1 MNARIFEF
9 DGKPSFAV
17 VPISEWTR
25 LFGRVETL
33 QDIVD
38 GKAASA
44 GESLP
49 LAFVE
54 IRLDGESAL
63 RLWREHRGMTLQAP
77 GQRVGCKRQMLSMV
91 ENGKT
96 TPSADL
102 LSRLGN
108 GAGRGHGRP
117 APCLIR

>member
-1 MNARIFEF
+1 MSAQIIEF

-25 LFGRVETL
+25 LLERIETL

-44 GESLP
+44 EESLP
-49 LAFVE
+49 LAFVQR
-54 IRLDGESAL
+54 RLDGESAL
-63 RLWREHRGMTLQAP
+63 RLWREHRGLTLQAL
-77 GQRVGCKRQMLSMV
+77 GQRVGCTRQMLSMV

-102 LSRLGN
+102 LSRLAMALGVDMDDL
-108 GAGRGHGRP
+108 HP
-117 APCLIR
+117 D